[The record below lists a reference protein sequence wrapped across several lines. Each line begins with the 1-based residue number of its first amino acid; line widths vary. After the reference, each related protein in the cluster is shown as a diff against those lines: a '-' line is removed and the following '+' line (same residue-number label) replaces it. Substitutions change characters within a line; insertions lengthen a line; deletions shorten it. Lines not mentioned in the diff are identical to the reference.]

1 MFDPATLIAIVV
13 VLGVILGLC
22 LIGLRH
28 TLPPTIS
35 GLYPWA
41 LALLALAGAALVAFL
56 VGSQGLHRDWLVV
69 AGFAYVGAWIS
80 IVLALRQFTERR
92 TPLVW
97 LLGALALAAAPGIVL
112 LYWPTQATWAQLW
125 LLGVMLPCCLLCLD
139 ALLRSAQARQSLGGR
154 LLIFAFVVQ
163 TLSAA
168 LRIGMVLSGDTQPG
182 WLQSQGST
190 HAQFGLAYAGAAMLI
205 GTIGLML
212 MATDRLRRMLEHLA
226 THDALTGLLE
236 RTGFRGPAEHSL
248 ALARRRDE
256 PVACLLC
263 DIDHF
268 KRVNDS
274 RGHPAGD
281 AVLVHVAG
289 LLRDAARA
297 SDLVARYGGEEFA
310 LLLPNCDE
318 AAAAR
323 FAERIRAAVAAA
335 PLTHGKTPIAVTLSI
350 GIAVGRGAGLQ
361 LEALYRRADR
371 ALYAAKR
378 GGRNQVRS
386 APRPRTDSARNDES
400 TNDTVARMAAAS
412 ND

>member
-1 MFDPATLIAIVV
+1 MFDPATLIAVMV
-13 VLGVILGLC
+13 VLGLILGLC
-22 LIGLRH
+22 LIGLRQ
-28 TLPPTIS
+28 TLPASIG
-35 GLYPWA
+35 GLYAWA
-41 LALLALAGAALVAFL
+41 IALLALSGASLVAFL
-56 VGSQGLHRDWLVV
+56 VASQGLGRHWLIG
-69 AGFAYVGAWIS
+69 AGFAYAGAWIS
-80 IVLALRQFTERR
+80 IVLSLRQFTGRQTR
-92 TPLVW
+92 PAW
-97 LLGALALAAAPGIVL
+97 LIGALALAVAPGVVL
-112 LYWPTQATWAQLW
+112 LYWPTPAEWASLW
-125 LLGVMLPCCLLCLD
+125 QLGVMLPCCLLCLE
-139 ALLRSAQARQSLGGR
+139 ALLRSPPARRSLGGR
-154 LLIFAFVVQ
+154 LLILAFSLQ
-163 TLSAA
+163 GLSAA
-168 LRIGMVLSGDTQPG
+168 LRIGFVLAGDTQPG
-182 WLQSQGST
+182 WLESQDST
-190 HAQFGLAYAGAAMLI
+190 HAQFGLVYAGAAMLM
-205 GTIGLML
+205 GSIGLML

-318 AAAAR
+318 SAAAR
-323 FAERIRAAVAAA
+323 FAERVRAAVAGA
-335 PLTHGKTPIAVTLSI
+335 PLAHGKSPIAVTLSI
-350 GIAVGRGAGLQ
+350 GIAVGRADELQ
-361 LEALYRRADR
+361 LDALYRRADR

-386 APRPRTDSARNDES
+386 APSARTDIAQIIQP
-400 TNDTVARMAAAS
+400 AS
-412 ND
+412 E